1 MMKKLMER
9 KRNRLSLVRMWRFHV
24 CVCGDTN
31 NRENV
36 GNQVNWLKN
45 GARILDQKNPGL
57 LWHLRKIILIEDI
70 KAYDKRLGEYP
81 PLLSPIPKCFGFF
94 LLDLPWQMVIY
105 FLVKFLKNVLS
116 GSGGTYDSTK
126 EDEVKKV
133 HFLMNFTDNFYITVN
148 FVCRI

>member
-1 MMKKLMER
+1 MKKLMER

-24 CVCGDTN
+24 CVCGDTK

-81 PLLSPIPKCFGFF
+81 LLSPIPKCLGFF

-105 FLVKFLKNVLS
+105 FLVKVFNKMFCQVQEELMTQLRKMKLKRYLFWLILP
-116 GSGGTYDSTK
+116 TI
-126 EDEVKKV
+126 
-133 HFLMNFTDNFYITVN
+133 FT
-148 FVCRI
+148 

>member
-9 KRNRLSLVRMWRFHV
+9 KRNRLFLVRMWRFHV

-45 GARILDQKNPGL
+45 GACILDQKNPGL

-70 KAYDKRLGEYP
+70 KAYDKRLGEHP
-81 PLLSPIPKCFGFF
+81 PLLSPIPKCLGFF

-105 FLVKFLKNVLS
+105 FLVKVFYKMFCQVQEELMTQLRKMKLKRYIFWWILL
-116 GSGGTYDSTK
+116 TI
-126 EDEVKKV
+126 
-133 HFLMNFTDNFYITVN
+133 FT
-148 FVCRI
+148 